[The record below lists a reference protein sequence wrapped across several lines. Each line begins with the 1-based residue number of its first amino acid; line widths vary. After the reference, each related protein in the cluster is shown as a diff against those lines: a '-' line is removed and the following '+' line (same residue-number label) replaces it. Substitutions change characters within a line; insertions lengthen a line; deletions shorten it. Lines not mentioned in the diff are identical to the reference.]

1 MALTIYG
8 APNSRTSRVLW
19 LAKEL
24 GLPFEH
30 VPVNNRNGDT
40 RKSEHLKL
48 NPNGHVPV
56 IKDGDLILW
65 ESLAINNYLAKKH
78 GGQLAPENL
87 DEEAKLGMWSMW
99 ALTEMEPPGIQLLM
113 HTLFLPEDKRSPQAV
128 AQAKEQ
134 AKAPLGV
141 LEAHLAQNEYV
152 LGNRFTVAD
161 VNLASVVSTMPRV
174 QYDMSGYP
182 KVSAWLQK
190 CNARP
195 AAAAVR
201 AMQGAPQP
209 A

>member
-24 GLPFEH
+24 GLQYDH

-40 RKSEHLKL
+40 RKPEHLKL

-56 IKDGDLILW
+56 IKDGDLVLW
-65 ESLAINNYLAKKH
+65 ESLAIINYLAKKH
-78 GGQLAPENL
+78 GGPLAPANA
-87 DEEAKLGMWSMW
+87 EEAAKLDMWSMW
-99 ALTEMEPPGIQLLM
+99 ALTEMEPPGVQMLM
-113 HTLFLPEDKRSPQAV
+113 HTLFLPEDKRSPQAL

-134 AKAPLGV
+134 AKAPLAV
-141 LEAHLAQNEYV
+141 LEAHLANNDYI

-174 QYDMSGYP
+174 KYDMSAYP

-190 CNARP
+190 CNGRP

-201 AMQGAPQP
+201 EMQAAPQP